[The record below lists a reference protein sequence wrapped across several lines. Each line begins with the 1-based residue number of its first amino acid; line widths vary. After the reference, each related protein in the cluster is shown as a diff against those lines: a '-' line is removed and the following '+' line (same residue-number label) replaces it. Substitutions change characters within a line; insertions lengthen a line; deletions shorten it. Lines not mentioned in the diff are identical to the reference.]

1 MIAWLYKLGLRQL
14 EDLGDGPGMKRC
26 SADVSATGK
35 VEIFFFFFLLCS
47 AASEILA
54 SSPGIEPLP
63 FAVEAEYQPLNN

>member
-1 MIAWLYKLGLRQL
+1 MLVQQVRLN
-14 EDLGDGPGMKRC
+14 
-26 SADVSATGK
+26 
-35 VEIFFFFFLLCS
+35 FFFFFLLCS

>member
-26 SADVSATGK
+26 SADAGATGK
-35 VEIFFFFFLLCS
+35 VELFFPRCS

-54 SSPGIEPLP
+54 SSPGIEPLH
-63 FAVEAEYQPLNN
+63 FAVEAEYQPLDN